1 MAGKKNYEL
10 EIMISGGTD
19 SSLASSIKKAR
30 KEIDSLERSA
40 HLSAKGM
47 DDAFGGMSVKGID
60 ALGGMSDKVFGAI
73 IKGGAAAAA
82 GLAAGLTAATSVG
95 MGFESQMSTVQ
106 AISQASEA
114 DMRKL
119 TALAKEMGE
128 TTQFSAEEA
137 GKGLEYMAMAGW
149 KTQDMIGGLPG
160 IMYLAAAS
168 GEDLG
173 SVSDIVTDAMT
184 AFGMQANEAGHFA
197 DVLAQASASS
207 NTNVSMMG
215 ETFQY
220 VAPVAGAYGYSIED
234 VAIATGLMANAG
246 IKGQKAGT
254 AMRTMLTNLAKP
266 TKQMR
271 GYMEALGISLT
282 DSEGKMKDFRELTTD
297 LRTAFAGLTKAEKAE
312 YAAGIAGKEGMSGL
326 LAMVTASEDDFDDL
340 VQAIDNSTGAAQKMS
355 EVRLDNLTGDL
366 TLLGSAAQGLGIE
379 AYEGFSD
386 VLRGLAQE
394 GTGWVSE
401 ITERLK
407 EDMPTIRR
415 QAKQFGEDVKEGFR
429 PVLEFG
435 EWSLEHPEVIK
446 GTLTG
451 IAAAFGTFKGAQI
464 AKDGILMLSNLS
476 AMASAWPVAAFGL
489 AAGSIA
495 GITAAVR
502 ENNKRLKK
510 EDMAKRFGT
519 IKLSMEDL
527 NKAAKKIVDDG
538 NMGRAAE
545 AIEGLTKVKE
555 MSEAFEESSKDLE
568 QLNWKISLGLKLSEE
583 DKQSYET
590 AVDQT
595 VQNAIH
601 VVEQAHYTAQISVQ
615 AVFGTESNTGNVLI
629 GEFNGLY
636 ESIDAEVQALGKELG
651 DAYRAAM
658 EDGIIDV
665 DEAKVIQGL
674 TGKLTDIT
682 QQVSQAQTNAKLE
695 RIFRQGQGSALDSES
710 FQNLQQEAKEVK
722 AAWQTEQDQAMDQV
736 LAGINLTAERE
747 GKSQEW
753 VKAWEDNAWNAYNSQ
768 SMEMDMRILT
778 FSTESIMDAYA
789 DTLAKAIPNLQ
800 DGLDM
805 ALQISQGQLEE
816 GYPEYAFDPD
826 IIKKNLGLDK
836 IPRATRDGMKDL
848 WKAMEPDYD
857 QMQETVQSYT
867 EAGKEIPEAVSK
879 GLMDASIIGAIAGDK
894 EAIMQLLAIKG
905 SQSPEYQEVIKAA
918 QEKGTKVPEEIAAYI
933 DNSSGA
939 VEKSVEQL
947 GRLTKEALDRQFGM
961 MSVDGSLDVNLSA
974 NLNVYSPHKNANQL
988 FSEVNENTS
997 KSKIPGYAEGGLITS
1012 PTLSWFAEESPEMAI
1027 PIDGSRRALSL
1038 WQETGRMLGAYD
1050 FTGMTQELTEG
1061 AARNST
1067 FAPVFS
1073 PVIQI
1078 QGGGSTESQFST
1090 GIDEAYERFVDFM
1103 ERFQKEQYR
1112 PAF

>member
-19 SSLASSIKKAR
+19 SSLAASIKKAR

-47 DDAFGGMSVKGID
+47 DDAFGGMSIKGID
-60 ALGGMSDKVFGAI
+60 ALGGMSDKVFGAM

-82 GLAAGLTAATSVG
+82 GLAAGLTAATNVG
-95 MGFESQMSTVQ
+95 MGFESQMGTVQ

-184 AFGMQANEAGHFA
+184 AFGMQADEAGHFA

-207 NTNVSMMG
+207 NTNVAMMG
-215 ETFQY
+215 ATFQY
-220 VAPVAGAYGYSIED
+220 VAPVAGAYGYTIED

-246 IKGQKAGT
+246 IKGEKAGT

-282 DSEGKMKDFRELTTD
+282 DGEGKMKDFRELTTD
-297 LRTAFAGLTKAEKAE
+297 LRSAFADLTKAEKAE

-326 LAMVTASEDDFDDL
+326 LAMVTASEDDFNDL
-340 VQAIDNSTGAAQKMS
+340 TQAIDNSEGAAQKMS

-379 AYEGFSD
+379 SYEGFSD
-386 VLRGLAQE
+386 VLRGLAQD
-394 GTGWVSE
+394 GTEW
-401 ITERLK
+401 ITTFTGELR
-407 EDMPTIRR
+407 EDMPTIQRKV
-415 QAKQFGEDVKEGFR
+415 KQFGRDFREGVQ
-429 PVLEFG
+429 PVVDFGGWCLEN
-435 EWSLEHPEVIK
+435 PETIK
-446 GTLTG
+446 GVLTG
-451 IAAAFGTFKGAQI
+451 IVTALGAFKGVQI
-464 AKDGILMLSNLS
+464 AKDGFGMLSSLS
-476 AMASAWPVAAFGL
+476 TMISAWPVAAFGL
-489 AAGSIA
+489 AAGAIA
-495 GITAAVR
+495 GIATTVK
-502 ENNKRLKK
+502 ETNKRLKK
-510 EDMAKRFGT
+510 EDLAKRFGT
-519 IKLSMEDL
+519 VSLSMEEL
-527 NKAAKKIVDDG
+527 NEVARLIVDDG
-538 NMGRAAE
+538 NMGKAAE
-545 AIEGLTKVKE
+545 AIGELSKVKE
-555 MSEAFEESSKDLE
+555 LSKAFEDSSKDLE
-568 QLNWKISLGLKLSEE
+568 RLNWKIGMGLELDEG
-583 DKQSYET
+583 DKETYAAAIDQMVQGAIRIAEQS
-590 AVDQT
+590 Q
-595 VQNAIH
+595 
-601 VVEQAHYTAQISVQ
+601 YTAQISVH
-615 AVFGTESNTGNVLI
+615 ALFGTESEEGNTLLEG
-629 GEFNGLY
+629 FNGMY
-636 ESIDAEVQALGKELG
+636 ASINEEVRALGTQLG
-651 DAYRAAM
+651 DAYRIAM
-658 EDGIIDV
+658 EDGIINV
-665 DEAKVIQGL
+665 DEAKTIQGL
-674 TGKLTDIT
+674 QKKLAEVT
-682 QQVSQAQTNAKLE
+682 QEVSQAQFNAKLD
-695 RIFRQGQGSALDSES
+695 RIAGQNLGKELDPES
-710 FQNLQQEAKEVK
+710 FRNVQAQIQETIEEQK
-722 AAWQTEQDQAMDQV
+722 AALGQSLEWSLASVEMQASRENKGKGWIDEQKGNIWD
-736 LAGINLTAERE
+736 
-747 GKSQEW
+747 
-753 VKAWEDNAWNAYNSQ
+753 AYNSQ
-768 SMEMDMRILT
+768 TMGMDMRALT

-800 DGLDM
+800 DGLDT

-816 GYPEYAFDPD
+816 GYPEYAFNPD
-826 IIKKNLGLDK
+826 IIKKNLGLDE
-836 IPRATRDGMKDL
+836 IPRVARDGMKDL

-879 GLMDASIIGAIAGDK
+879 GLMDASIIGAIAGDR

-939 VEKSVEQL
+939 VDESVEQL

-961 MSVDGSLDVNLSA
+961 MSVDGNLDVNLSA
-974 NLNVYSPHKNANQL
+974 NLNIYSPHKNANQL

-997 KSKIPGYAEGGLITS
+997 KSKIPGYAEGGLIAS
-1012 PTLSWFAEESPEMAI
+1012 PTLSWFAEKSPEMAI
-1027 PIDGSRRALSL
+1027 PINDSAHSLSL
-1038 WQETGRMLGAYD
+1038 WQETGRMLGVDYD
-1050 FTGMTQELTEG
+1050 GMTRDLTEG
-1061 AARNST
+1061 TSRNST
-1067 FAPVFS
+1067 FAPVFN

-1078 QGGGSTESQFST
+1078 QGGEHAESRFSA
-1090 GIDEAYERFVDFM
+1090 GMDEAYERFVDFM